1 MAENVTKADRTR
13 LRIIEASLPLFL
25 EKGYNG
31 TSMRDLMAASGV
43 KAGNFYFH
51 FDSKKALALAVMD
64 EAEGIFFDVMNA
76 TCEAEGL
83 SPTQKL
89 GAMMGALAALIEA
102 RNCAGGCLFANFALE
117 MSDADA
123 ELRERTAAFFER
135 WRLMVEKLVRDAR
148 REGEL
153 PSNIDSSG
161 FSEYIIMALEGG
173 IMLSRLK
180 RDAAPLKFA
189 FSTLRDHIFSLKEKP
204 TGQGD

>member
-1 MAENVTKADRTR
+1 
-13 LRIIEASLPLFL
+13 
-25 EKGYNG
+25 
-31 TSMRDLMAASGV
+31 MRDLMSASGV

-76 TCEAEGL
+76 ACGAEGL
-83 SPTQKL
+83 SPAQKL

-102 RNCAGGCLFANFALE
+102 RDCAGGCLFANFALE
-117 MSDADA
+117 MSDADP
-123 ELRERTAAFFER
+123 ELRERTAVFFER
-135 WRLMVEKLVRDAR
+135 WRLMIEKIVRDAR

-180 RDAAPLKFA
+180 KDPAPLKYA
-189 FSTLRDHIFSLKEKP
+189 FSTLRDHIFSLKEKNREA
-204 TGQGD
+204 GE